1 MVREGVWTVKRI
13 HLILKCLEENP
24 LLENMPYIEDFMTK
38 EAVSTDAGDSCL
50 EAAKL
55 MVRMNIGAIV
65 VSDGDRPV
73 GIVTERDFLN
83 KVTASG
89 KDPSKTALREIMSSP
104 PVTISPKATVRDAAR
119 MMIEKGVRRLVVVE
133 NDKLVGIV
141 SIRDITRILVG
152 SMAAWKE
159 ARVTLE

>member
-1 MVREGVWTVKRI
+1 
-13 HLILKCLEENP
+13 
-24 LLENMPYIEDFMTK
+24 MTK

-50 EAAKL
+50 ETAKL

-65 VSDGDRPV
+65 VNEGDRPV

-83 KVTASG
+83 KVTARG
-89 KDPSKTALREIMSSP
+89 KDPSKTTLREIMSSP
-104 PVTISPKATVRDAAR
+104 PITISPKATVRDAAR
-119 MMIEKGVRRLVVVE
+119 MMIEKRVRRLVVVE

>member
-1 MVREGVWTVKRI
+1 MI
-13 HLILKCLEENP
+13 
-24 LLENMPYIEDFMTK
+24 K
-38 EAVSTDAGDSCL
+38 EAVSADAGLSCF

-55 MVRMNIGAIV
+55 MVEKRIGALV
-65 VSDGDRPV
+65 VNEGERPI

-83 KVTASG
+83 KLTA
-89 KDPSKTALREIMSSP
+89 KERDPSKTSLREIMSSP
-104 PVTISPKATVRDAAR
+104 PITISPKATVRDAAR

-141 SIRDITRILVG
+141 SIRDITRLLVG
-152 SMAAWKE
+152 SIATWKE